1 MDDININSIDKL
13 ILPSDLRK
21 EFKISYKVSQLVN
34 KTRNK
39 IKDIISGK
47 LKKKLFIVGPCSIH
61 NVDEALEYGKMLKKL
76 SDKVKEHILIVMRVY
91 FEKPRTT
98 IGWKGLINDPM

>member
-1 MDDININSIDKL
+1 MDNINISSIDRL

-21 EFKISYKVSQLVN
+21 ELKITYKVSQLVN

-47 LKKKLFIVGPCSIH
+47 SKNYLLLVHVLFI
-61 NVDEALEYGKMLKKL
+61 M
-76 SDKVKEHILIVMRVY
+76 
-91 FEKPRTT
+91 
-98 IGWKGLINDPM
+98 